1 MLLTDHV
8 QAIIKSAKSIVVAR
22 NYPELAPEHLMLA
35 LMLDQNDL
43 PKILLE
49 RVGVDNPEII
59 DRLNNYVSKRAYFA
73 RGKFSDIRFSVE
85 TIQLM
90 KVAQEEAEK
99 RGDEQVSIEHLFL
112 ALFRLNNRTLD
123 HLWEQSGI
131 NRLELYEKMTE
142 EVNNIVNLEE
152 TVDENSSPKTEKTT
166 EKTEKENEALKK
178 YTTDLTELAKNN
190 KLDPVLGRDDEIRRT
205 IQILNI
211 LICSLHYHL

>member
-22 NYPELAPEHLMLA
+22 NYPELTPEHLMLA

-43 PKILLE
+43 PKILFE
-49 RVGVDNPEII
+49 RVGIDNPEIV

-73 RGKFSDIRFSVE
+73 RGKFSDVRLSTE
-85 TIQLM
+85 TIVLM

-99 RGDEQVSIEHLFL
+99 HNDEQVSIEHLML
-112 ALFRLNNRTLD
+112 ALFRVDNRTLN

-142 EVNNIVNLEE
+142 EVNNIVNVEE
-152 TVDENSSPKTEKTT
+152 TVPAEDDESPKDENFSKNQTKSSMSVKKEEK
-166 EKTEKENEALKK
+166 KNEALAK
-178 YTTDLTELAKNN
+178 YTTDLTELAKDAP
-190 KLDPVLGRDDEIRRT
+190 KHK
-205 IQILNI
+205 Q
-211 LICSLHYHL
+211 

>member
-49 RVGVDNPEII
+49 RVGVDNPEIV

-73 RGKFSDIRFSVE
+73 RGKFSDVRFSVE

-152 TVDENSSPKTEKTT
+152 TVDENSSPKTEKRT
-166 EKTEKENEALKK
+166 EKT
-178 YTTDLTELAKNN
+178 
-190 KLDPVLGRDDEIRRT
+190 
-205 IQILNI
+205 
-211 LICSLHYHL
+211 

>member
-73 RGKFSDIRFSVE
+73 RGKFSDVRFSALN
-85 TIQLM
+85 IYFL
-90 KVAQEEAEK
+90 
-99 RGDEQVSIEHLFL
+99 LF
-112 ALFRLNNRTLD
+112 
-123 HLWEQSGI
+123 S
-131 NRLELYEKMTE
+131 
-142 EVNNIVNLEE
+142 
-152 TVDENSSPKTEKTT
+152 
-166 EKTEKENEALKK
+166 
-178 YTTDLTELAKNN
+178 DLITEL
-190 KLDPVLGRDDEIRRT
+190 
-205 IQILNI
+205 
-211 LICSLHYHL
+211 

>member
-1 MLLTDHV
+1 MLFTDHV

-49 RVGVDNPEII
+49 RVGVDNPEIV

-166 EKTEKENEALKK
+166 EKTEKENRAAPPGDSISR
-178 YTTDLTELAKNN
+178 Y
-190 KLDPVLGRDDEIRRT
+190 
-205 IQILNI
+205 
-211 LICSLHYHL
+211 